1 MNKMQ
6 YRGKYVSQQAITHD
20 EDMQLEAI
28 FRHRDGGNT
37 RTNMQILT
45 TADHETVRNHTPKKM
60 TRQEME
66 MARREANLKVC
77 AGVTVRAAAA
87 LTFIVS
93 TGMGLMDNTFG
104 LIVAG
109 ACTMWALGYGLTHTR
124 G

>member
-1 MNKMQ
+1 MNEMQ
-6 YRGKYVSQQAITHD
+6 YLGKYVSQQAITHD

-28 FRHRDGGNT
+28 FRHRDGGKT
-37 RTNMQILT
+37 RTCMEVP
-45 TADHETVRNHTPKKM
+45 ATVAASVHAPQRLSRKQ
-60 TRQEME
+60 RE

-87 LTFIVS
+87 LIFIVG
-93 TGMGLMDNTFG
+93 TGMGLMNNTFG